1 MADISREIAERV
13 QAARAGPTPLY
24 LTAGGSKRDCI
35 GRPCEAE
42 DLDLCAH
49 RGIVDYQPDELVL
62 TVRCGTPLAD
72 IDAVLA
78 ERGQC
83 LSFEPPR
90 YTPSATIGGTVA
102 CNLSGPARPWG
113 GSARDMVLGARL
125 VDGRGEMLRFGGQV
139 MKNVAGYDV
148 SRFLAGSLGVLGVI
162 TELSLKVLPR
172 HEASDTRVLEL
183 DAPAAVETM
192 NRLAAQ
198 PGPLDAAV
206 WLDGRLY
213 LRASGTTHGIAPALR
228 AWGGES
234 LSEAAA
240 FWQALRDHELPFFN
254 GNAPLWRFSV
264 RSSAPVEGYPEPLLI
279 DWCGAQRWLRG
290 EHDRKALQD
299 LARAGGGHVSLFR
312 GGDRDGEVKPP
323 LSPPEQDLHRRLKR
337 AFDPDGILNP
347 GRMYGWM

>member
-1 MADISREIAERV
+1 MPDITREIAGRV
-13 QAARAGPTPLY
+13 ATARADRTPLY

-35 GRPCEAE
+35 GRHCDAVAF
-42 DLDLCAH
+42 DLSDH

-62 TVRCGTPLAD
+62 TARGGTRLTD
-72 IDAVLA
+72 IDAVLE

-90 YTPSATIGGTVA
+90 FSPAATIGGTVA

-113 GSARDMVLGARL
+113 GSVRDMVLGARL
-125 VDGRGEMLRFGGQV
+125 IDGRGDALRFGGQV

-162 TELSLKVLPR
+162 TEVSLRVLPR
-172 HEASDTRVLEL
+172 PAASESRALEL
-183 DAPAAVETM
+183 DAPAAIETM
-192 NRLAAQ
+192 NRFAAQ
-198 PGPLDAAV
+198 PGPLDAAA
-206 WLDGRLY
+206 WLDGNLY
-213 LRASGTTHGIAPALR
+213 LRASGATHAVSRAVR
-228 AWGGES
+228 AWGGEP
-234 LSEAAA
+234 LSGAGA
-240 FWQALRDHELPFFN
+240 FWQALRDHQLPFFD
-254 GNAPLWRFSV
+254 GVAPLWRLSV
-264 RSSAPVEGYPEPLLI
+264 RSSAPIEGYPEPLLI

-290 EHDRKALQD
+290 DHDRHTMDA

-312 GGDRDGEVKPP
+312 GGDREGEVKPA
-323 LSPPEQDLHRRLKR
+323 LGPPEQGLHLRLKR

>member
-1 MADISREIAERV
+1 MADLSRDIAERV
-13 QAARAGPTPLY
+13 TAARADRTPVY

-35 GRPCEAE
+35 GRRCDAVEF
-42 DLDLCAH
+42 DLSDH

-62 TVRCGTPLAD
+62 TARSGTRLAD
-72 IDAVLA
+72 IDATLE

-90 YTPSATIGGTVA
+90 FSPAATIGGTLA

-113 GSARDMVLGARL
+113 GSVRDMVLGARL
-125 VDGRGEMLRFGGQV
+125 VDGRGDTLRFGGQV

-162 TELSLKVLPR
+162 TEVSLKVLPR
-172 HEASDTRVLEL
+172 HVASETRALEL
-183 DAPAAVETM
+183 DALKALEAM
-192 NRLAAQ
+192 NRLAAR
-198 PGPLDAAV
+198 PGPLDAAA

-213 LRASGTTHGIAPALR
+213 LRASGATHAVSTAVR
-228 AWGGES
+228 AWGGEP
-234 LSEAAA
+234 LSGAGA
-240 FWQALRDHELPFFN
+240 FWRALRDHELPFFKSETE
-254 GNAPLWRFSV
+254 LWRFSV
-264 RSSAPVEGYPEPLLI
+264 RSSAPIEGYPEPLLI

-290 EHDRKALQD
+290 DHDRHTLDA

-312 GGDRDGEVKPP
+312 GGDREGEVKPA
-323 LSPPEQDLHRRLKR
+323 LSPPEQELHLRLKR
-337 AFDPDGILNP
+337 AFDPDGIFNP